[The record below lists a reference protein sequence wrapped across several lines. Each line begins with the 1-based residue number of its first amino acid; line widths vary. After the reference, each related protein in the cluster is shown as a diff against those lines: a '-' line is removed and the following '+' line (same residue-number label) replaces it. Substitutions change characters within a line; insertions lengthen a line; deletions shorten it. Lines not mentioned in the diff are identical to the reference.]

1 MHLYCTYNI
10 VNDPIL
16 HIRFYASTQINILT
30 FAHINQLPMH
40 TFKKL
45 MNQNI
50 IFICLFISPNLIFLG
65 HFYINKILCTYNF
78 MLNLKLHLHI
88 RLRLVC
94 NIILKLQDF
103 CLFIWLLMTLSPVGW
118 WNEHSVL
125 LWSLFMEMQAK
136 QCFYMSSW
144 GLLLLSWKVS
154 SRQGEVVQNAFQPSL
169 HAGLAC

>member
-1 MHLYCTYNI
+1 MNLKYMKVSLFEINNQKKLFTIFYFYEMHLYCTYNI
-10 VNDPIL
+10 VNDSIL

-50 IFICLFISPNLIFLG
+50 FICLFISPNLIFLG
-65 HFYINKILCTYNF
+65 HFYINKILCTYNC

-88 RLRLVC
+88 RLKLVC

-103 CLFIWLLMTLSPVGW
+103 CLFFGCSWLCHL
-118 WNEHSVL
+118 
-125 LWSLFMEMQAK
+125 
-136 QCFYMSSW
+136 
-144 GLLLLSWKVS
+144 
-154 SRQGEVVQNAFQPSL
+154 
-169 HAGLAC
+169 